1 MRINRQLTL
10 FHGGVG
16 MSKCGWWASLMA
28 ALSLSLASLPVHADN
43 NRVVTGAVIGGAL
56 GLAAGKGLRG
66 ALGGAVVG
74 GGVGA
79 MTDDGYRGRR
89 ARKAAVRGAVVGAV
103 IGGVAGNGLRGALKG
118 AVVGGAA
125 GAIIRH

>member
-1 MRINRQLTL
+1 MLRHQK
-10 FHGGVG
+10 F
-16 MSKCGWWASLMA
+16 
-28 ALSLSLASLPVHADN
+28 LAVLAVTCCCAVPLQVHAEGS
-43 NRVVTGAVIGGAL
+43 RVGTGAVIGGAL
-56 GLAAGKGLRG
+56 GLAAGKGIRG

-74 GGVGA
+74 GGIA
-79 MTDDGYRGRR
+79 AITDDGYRGKR

-103 IGGVAGNGLRGALKG
+103 IGGIAGDGMRGALKG